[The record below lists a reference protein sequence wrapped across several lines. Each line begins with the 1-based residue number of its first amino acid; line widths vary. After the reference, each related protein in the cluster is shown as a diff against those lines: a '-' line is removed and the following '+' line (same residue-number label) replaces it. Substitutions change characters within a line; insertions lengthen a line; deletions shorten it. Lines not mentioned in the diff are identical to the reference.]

1 MIIQNEPKKIAVTEA
16 QISAL
21 RNAYKPQMVQANE
34 VVGTPETNENIINN
48 IVNTS
53 APEVVNTPGPDAL
66 VTDAPKEEQA
76 PVENNTNI
84 FEQNVIVDD
93 PSISNV
99 KTEPEVVAPVQEKPK
114 VEEVSQPVTPV
125 IPAEPTVEAPKAEQ
139 PPVAI
144 DNDKFQKLLDDFYDL
159 QLHVQQFGVEL
170 EEPLEEVA
178 KDIQDQRDKE
188 EILEI
193 IKKNEIKQ
201 DVAKEEVTQTIAQ
214 STPVTPTVEA
224 PKVEQPVVQEP
235 APQVQSTPVEQNVFN
250 TSFNPNS
257 EFTGNI
263 FDMPPQTNTESG
275 MKL

>member
-16 QISAL
+16 QINAL
-21 RNAYKPQMVQANE
+21 KKAYKPQMVQANE
-34 VVGTPETNENIINN
+34 VVGTSETNENIINN
-48 IVNTS
+48 IVNTP
-53 APEVVNTPGPDAL
+53 APEVVNAPSADAL
-66 VTDAPKEEQA
+66 ITDA
-76 PVENNTNI
+76 
-84 FEQNVIVDD
+84 
-93 PSISNV
+93 
-99 KTEPEVVAPVQEKPK
+99 PEVVAPIQEEPK
-114 VEEVSQPVTPV
+114 VEEVAQPVTPV
-125 IPAEPTVEAPKAEQ
+125 IPTEPIVEAPKAEQ
-139 PPVAI
+139 PTVAI

-170 EEPLEEVA
+170 
-178 KDIQDQRDKE
+178 E

-263 FDMPPQTNTESG
+263 FDMPTQTNTESG

>member
-16 QISAL
+16 QMSAL
-21 RNAYKPQMVQANE
+21 RNAYKSQMVQANE
-34 VVGTPETNENIINN
+34 VVGTPATNENIINN
-48 IVNTS
+48 IVNTP
-53 APEVVNTPGPDAL
+53 APEDVNAPEADTL
-66 VTDAPKEEQA
+66 VTDVPKEEQA
-76 PVENNTNI
+76 PVGNNTNI
-84 FEQNVIVDD
+84 FEQNVNDD

-99 KTEPEVVAPVQEKPK
+99 KKEPVVVAPVQEEPK
-114 VEEVSQPVTPV
+114 VEEAAQPVTPV
-125 IPAEPTVEAPKAEQ
+125 VPTEPIVEAPKAEQ
-139 PPVAI
+139 PTVAI

-170 EEPLEEVA
+170 
-178 KDIQDQRDKE
+178 E

-214 STPVTPTVEA
+214 STPVTPNVEA

-235 APQVQSTPVEQNVFN
+235 APQVQSTPVEQSVFN

>member
-16 QISAL
+16 QMSAL
-21 RNAYKPQMVQANE
+21 RNAYKPQMEQANE
-34 VVGTPETNENIINN
+34 VVGTPATNENIINS
-48 IVNTS
+48 IVNTP
-53 APEVVNTPGPDAL
+53 APEDVNTPGPDAL
-66 VTDAPKEEQA
+66 VTDVPKEEQA
-76 PVENNTNI
+76 PVGNNTNI
-84 FEQNVIVDD
+84 FEQNVNDD

-99 KTEPEVVAPVQEKPK
+99 KKEPVVVAPVQEEPK
-114 VEEVSQPVTPV
+114 VEEAAQPVTPV
-125 IPAEPTVEAPKAEQ
+125 VPTEPIVEAPKAEQ
-139 PPVAI
+139 PTVAI

-170 EEPLEEVA
+170 EE
-178 KDIQDQRDKE
+178 
-188 EILEI
+188 ILEI

-201 DVAKEEVTQTIAQ
+201 DIAKEEVTQTIAQ
-214 STPVTPTVEA
+214 STSVTPNVEA
-224 PKVEQPVVQEP
+224 PKVEQPVFQEP
-235 APQVQSTPVEQNVFN
+235 APQVQSTPVEQSVFN

>member
-16 QISAL
+16 QMSAL
-21 RNAYKPQMVQANE
+21 RNAYKSQMVQANE
-34 VVGTPETNENIINN
+34 VVGTPETNESIINN
-48 IVNTS
+48 IVNTP
-53 APEVVNTPGPDAL
+53 APEVVNAPGADEL
-66 VTDAPKEEQA
+66 VTDVPKEEQA
-76 PVENNTNI
+76 PVGNNTNI
-84 FEQNVIVDD
+84 FEQNVNDD

-99 KTEPEVVAPVQEKPK
+99 KKEPVVVAPVQEEPK

-125 IPAEPTVEAPKAEQ
+125 VPTEPIVEAPKAEQ
-139 PPVAI
+139 PTVAI

-170 EEPLEEVA
+170 EE
-178 KDIQDQRDKE
+178 
-188 EILEI
+188 ILEI

-214 STPVTPTVEA
+214 STSVTPNVEA
-224 PKVEQPVVQEP
+224 PKVEQPVFQEP
-235 APQVQSTPVEQNVFN
+235 APQVQSTPVEQSVFN

>member
-16 QISAL
+16 QMSAL

-48 IVNTS
+48 IVNTP
-53 APEVVNTPGPDAL
+53 APEVVNTPGADTL
-66 VTDAPKEEQA
+66 VKDAPKEEQA

-99 KTEPEVVAPVQEKPK
+99 NDDPSISNVKKEPEVVAPVQEEPK

-125 IPAEPTVEAPKAEQ
+125 VPTEPIVEAPKAEQ
-139 PPVAI
+139 PTVAI

-170 EEPLEEVA
+170 
-178 KDIQDQRDKE
+178 E

-214 STPVTPTVEA
+214 STPVTPNVEA
-224 PKVEQPVVQEP
+224 SKVEQPVFQEP
-235 APQVQSTPVEQNVFN
+235 APQVQSTPVEQSVFN

-263 FDMPPQTNTESG
+263 FDMPLQTNTESG

>member
-16 QISAL
+16 QINAL
-21 RNAYKPQMVQANE
+21 KKAYKPQMVQANE
-34 VVGTPETNENIINN
+34 VVGTSETNENIINN
-48 IVNTS
+48 IVNTP
-53 APEVVNTPGPDAL
+53 APEVVNAPGTDAL
-66 VTDAPKEEQA
+66 ITDA
-76 PVENNTNI
+76 
-84 FEQNVIVDD
+84 
-93 PSISNV
+93 
-99 KTEPEVVAPVQEKPK
+99 PEVVAPIQEEPK
-114 VEEVSQPVTPV
+114 VEEVAQPVTPVTPV
-125 IPAEPTVEAPKAEQ
+125 IPTEPIIEVHKEEQ
-139 PPVAI
+139 STVAI

-170 EEPLEEVA
+170 EE
-178 KDIQDQRDKE
+178 
-188 EILEI
+188 ILEI
-193 IKKNEIKQ
+193 IKKDEIKQ

>member
-16 QISAL
+16 QINAL

-48 IVNTS
+48 IVNTP
-53 APEVVNTPGPDAL
+53 APEVVNAPGTDAL
-66 VTDAPKEEQA
+66 ITDAPEVVNA
-76 PVENNTNI
+76 PGTDALI
-84 FEQNVIVDD
+84 TDA
-93 PSISNV
+93 
-99 KTEPEVVAPVQEKPK
+99 PEVVAPIQEEPK
-114 VEEVSQPVTPV
+114 VEEVAQPVTPV
-125 IPAEPTVEAPKAEQ
+125 IPTEPIVEAPKAEQ
-139 PPVAI
+139 PTVAI

-170 EEPLEEVA
+170 EE
-178 KDIQDQRDKE
+178 
-188 EILEI
+188 ILEI
-193 IKKNEIKQ
+193 IKKNKIKPE
-201 DVAKEEVTQTIAQ
+201 VAKEKVTQTIVP

-224 PKVEQPVVQEP
+224 PIVEQPVVQEQ

-263 FDMPPQTNTESG
+263 FDMPPQTNAESG

>member
-16 QISAL
+16 QMSAL

-48 IVNTS
+48 IVNTP
-53 APEVVNTPGPDAL
+53 APEDVNTPGPDEL
-66 VTDAPKEEQA
+66 VTDVPKEEQA
-76 PVENNTNI
+76 PVVTKTNI
-84 FEQNVIVDD
+84 FEQNVNDN

-99 KTEPEVVAPVQEKPK
+99 KKEPVVVAPVQEEPK

-125 IPAEPTVEAPKAEQ
+125 VPTEPIVEAPKAEQ
-139 PPVAI
+139 STVAI

-170 EEPLEEVA
+170 
-178 KDIQDQRDKE
+178 E

-214 STPVTPTVEA
+214 STPVTPNVEA

>member
-16 QISAL
+16 QIDAL

-34 VVGTPETNENIINN
+34 VVGTPKTNENIINN
-48 IVNTS
+48 IVNTP
-53 APEVVNTPGPDAL
+53 APEVVNTPGADTL
-66 VTDAPKEEQA
+66 VKDAPKEEQA

-99 KTEPEVVAPVQEKPK
+99 KKEPVVVAPVQEEPK

-125 IPAEPTVEAPKAEQ
+125 VPTEPIIEVHKAEQ
-139 PPVAI
+139 STVAI

-170 EEPLEEVA
+170 EE
-178 KDIQDQRDKE
+178 
-188 EILEI
+188 ILEI

-214 STPVTPTVEA
+214 STPV
-224 PKVEQPVVQEP
+224 
-235 APQVQSTPVEQNVFN
+235 EQNVFN
-250 TSFNPNS
+250 TGFNPNS
-257 EFTGNI
+257 DFTGNI

>member
-16 QISAL
+16 QMSAL

-48 IVNTS
+48 IVNTP
-53 APEVVNTPGPDAL
+53 APEVVNAPGADTL
-66 VTDAPKEEQA
+66 VKDAPKEEQA
-76 PVENNTNI
+76 PV
-84 FEQNVIVDD
+84 
-93 PSISNV
+93 
-99 KTEPEVVAPVQEKPK
+99 QEEPK
-114 VEEVSQPVTPV
+114 VEEATQPVTPV
-125 IPAEPTVEAPKAEQ
+125 VPTEPIIEAPKAEQ
-139 PPVAI
+139 PTVAI

-170 EEPLEEVA
+170 
-178 KDIQDQRDKE
+178 E

-214 STPVTPTVEA
+214 STPVTPNVEA

-235 APQVQSTPVEQNVFN
+235 APQVQSTPVEQSVFN

-263 FDMPPQTNTESG
+263 FDMPPQTNTESV

>member
-16 QISAL
+16 QMSAL

-48 IVNTS
+48 IVNTP
-53 APEVVNTPGPDAL
+53 APEVVNTPGADTL
-66 VTDAPKEEQA
+66 VKDAPKEEQA

-99 KTEPEVVAPVQEKPK
+99 KEEPEVVAPVQEEPK
-114 VEEVSQPVTPV
+114 VEEAAQPVTPV
-125 IPAEPTVEAPKAEQ
+125 VSTEPIVEAPKAEQ
-139 PPVAI
+139 PTVAI

-170 EEPLEEVA
+170 EE
-178 KDIQDQRDKE
+178 
-188 EILEI
+188 ILEI

-214 STPVTPTVEA
+214 STPVKPNVEA

-235 APQVQSTPVEQNVFN
+235 APQVQSTPVEQSVFN

>member
-1 MIIQNEPKKIAVTEA
+1 MIIQNESKKIAVTEA
-16 QISAL
+16 QINAL
-21 RNAYKPQMVQANE
+21 KNAYKPQMVQANE
-34 VVGTPETNENIINN
+34 VVGTPVTNENIINN
-48 IVNTS
+48 IVNEPT
-53 APEVVNTPGPDAL
+53 PEVVNTPSADAL
-66 VTDAPKEEQA
+66 ITDAPKEEQA

-84 FEQNVIVDD
+84 FEQSVITDA
-93 PSISNV
+93 PSVSDV
-99 KTEPEVVAPVQEKPK
+99 KTEPEVVAPIQEEPK
-114 VEEVSQPVTPV
+114 VEEVAQPVTPT
-125 IPAEPTVEAPKAEQ
+125 EPTVEAPKAEQ
-139 PPVAI
+139 PTVAI

-170 EEPLEEVA
+170 EE
-178 KDIQDQRDKE
+178 
-188 EILEI
+188 ILEI
-193 IKKNEIKQ
+193 IKKNEIKPE
-201 DVAKEEVTQTIAQ
+201 VAKEEVTQTIAP

>member
-16 QISAL
+16 QINAL
-21 RNAYKPQMVQANE
+21 KKAYKPQMVQANE
-34 VVGTPETNENIINN
+34 VVGTSETNENIINN
-48 IVNTS
+48 IVNTP
-53 APEVVNTPGPDAL
+53 APEVVNAPSADAL
-66 VTDAPKEEQA
+66 ITDA
-76 PVENNTNI
+76 
-84 FEQNVIVDD
+84 
-93 PSISNV
+93 
-99 KTEPEVVAPVQEKPK
+99 PEVVAPIQEEPK
-114 VEEVSQPVTPV
+114 VEEVAQPVTPV
-125 IPAEPTVEAPKAEQ
+125 IPTEPIVEAPKAEQ

-170 EEPLEEVA
+170 
-178 KDIQDQRDKE
+178 E

-235 APQVQSTPVEQNVFN
+235 APQVQGTPVEQNVFN

>member
-16 QISAL
+16 QIDAL

-34 VVGTPETNENIINN
+34 VVGTPQTNENIINN
-48 IVNTS
+48 IVNTP

-99 KTEPEVVAPVQEKPK
+99 KKEPEVVAPVQEEPK

-125 IPAEPTVEAPKAEQ
+125 VEAPKAEQ
-139 PPVAI
+139 STVAI

-170 EEPLEEVA
+170 EE
-178 KDIQDQRDKE
+178 
-188 EILEI
+188 ILEI
-193 IKKNEIKQ
+193 IKKDEIKQ

>member
-16 QISAL
+16 QMSAL

-34 VVGTPETNENIINN
+34 VVGTPATNENIINN
-48 IVNTS
+48 IVNTP
-53 APEVVNTPGPDAL
+53 APEVVNAPGADTL
-66 VTDAPKEEQA
+66 VKDAPKEEQA
-76 PVENNTNI
+76 PV
-84 FEQNVIVDD
+84 
-93 PSISNV
+93 
-99 KTEPEVVAPVQEKPK
+99 QEEPK
-114 VEEVSQPVTPV
+114 VEEADQPITPV
-125 IPAEPTVEAPKAEQ
+125 VPTEPIVEAPKAEQ
-139 PPVAI
+139 PTVAI

-170 EEPLEEVA
+170 
-178 KDIQDQRDKE
+178 E

-214 STPVTPTVEA
+214 STPVTPNVEV

-263 FDMPPQTNTESG
+263 FDMPPQTNTESV

>member
-48 IVNTS
+48 IVNTP
-53 APEVVNTPGPDAL
+53 APEVVNTPGADTL
-66 VTDAPKEEQA
+66 VKDAPKEEQA
-76 PVENNTNI
+76 PVQE
-84 FEQNVIVDD
+84 
-93 PSISNV
+93 
-99 KTEPEVVAPVQEKPK
+99 EPKI
-114 VEEVSQPVTPV
+114 EEVSQPVTPV
-125 IPAEPTVEAPKAEQ
+125 VPTEPIVEAPKAEQ

-170 EEPLEEVA
+170 EE
-178 KDIQDQRDKE
+178 
-188 EILEI
+188 ILEI
-193 IKKNEIKQ
+193 IKKDEIKQ

-235 APQVQSTPVEQNVFN
+235 APQVQSTPIEQNVFN

>member
-16 QISAL
+16 QMSAL

-48 IVNTS
+48 IVNTP
-53 APEVVNTPGPDAL
+53 APEVVNTPGADTL
-66 VTDAPKEEQA
+66 VKDAPKEEQA

-99 KTEPEVVAPVQEKPK
+99 KEEPEVVAPVQEEPVVVAPVQEEPK

-125 IPAEPTVEAPKAEQ
+125 VPTEPIVEAPKAEQ
-139 PPVAI
+139 PTVAI

-170 EEPLEEVA
+170 
-178 KDIQDQRDKE
+178 E

-224 PKVEQPVVQEP
+224 PKVEQPVFQEP
-235 APQVQSTPVEQNVFN
+235 APQVQSTPVEQSVFN

-263 FDMPPQTNTESG
+263 FDMPLQTNTESG

>member
-16 QISAL
+16 QMSAL

-34 VVGTPETNENIINN
+34 VVGTPATNENIINN
-48 IVNTS
+48 IVNTP
-53 APEVVNTPGPDAL
+53 APEDVNTPGPDEL
-66 VTDAPKEEQA
+66 VTDVPKEEQA
-76 PVENNTNI
+76 PVGNNTNI
-84 FEQNVIVDD
+84 FEQNVNDD

-99 KTEPEVVAPVQEKPK
+99 KKEPVVVAPVQEEPK
-114 VEEVSQPVTPV
+114 VEEAAQPVTPV
-125 IPAEPTVEAPKAEQ
+125 VPTEPIVEAPKAEQ
-139 PPVAI
+139 PTVAI

-170 EEPLEEVA
+170 EE
-178 KDIQDQRDKE
+178 
-188 EILEI
+188 ILEI

-214 STPVTPTVEA
+214 STSVTPNVEA
-224 PKVEQPVVQEP
+224 PKVEQPVFQEP
-235 APQVQSTPVEQNVFN
+235 APQVQSTPVEQSVFN

-263 FDMPPQTNTESG
+263 FDMPPQTNTESV

>member
-16 QISAL
+16 QMSAL

-34 VVGTPETNENIINN
+34 VVGTPETNENIINS
-48 IVNTS
+48 IVNTP
-53 APEVVNTPGPDAL
+53 APEVVNTPGADTL
-66 VTDAPKEEQA
+66 VKDAPKEEQA

-99 KTEPEVVAPVQEKPK
+99 KEEPK

-125 IPAEPTVEAPKAEQ
+125 VPTEPIVEAPKAEQ
-139 PPVAI
+139 PTVAI

-170 EEPLEEVA
+170 
-178 KDIQDQRDKE
+178 E

-214 STPVTPTVEA
+214 STPVTPNVEA

-235 APQVQSTPVEQNVFN
+235 APQVQSTPLEQNAFN

>member
-16 QISAL
+16 QINAL
-21 RNAYKPQMVQANE
+21 RNAYKSQMVQANE

-48 IVNTS
+48 IVNTP
-53 APEVVNTPGPDAL
+53 ALEVVNTPGADTL
-66 VTDAPKEEQA
+66 VKDAPKEEQA

-99 KTEPEVVAPVQEKPK
+99 KKEPEV
-114 VEEVSQPVTPV
+114 EEAARPVTPV
-125 IPAEPTVEAPKAEQ
+125 VPTEPIVEAPKAEQ
-139 PPVAI
+139 PTVAI

-170 EEPLEEVA
+170 
-178 KDIQDQRDKE
+178 E

-214 STPVTPTVEA
+214 STPVTPNVEA
-224 PKVEQPVVQEP
+224 PKVEQPVFQEP
-235 APQVQSTPVEQNVFN
+235 TPQVQSTPVEQSVFN

>member
-16 QISAL
+16 QIKAL

-48 IVNTS
+48 IVNTP
-53 APEVVNTPGPDAL
+53 APEVVNTPGTDAL
-66 VTDAPKEEQA
+66 ITDA
-76 PVENNTNI
+76 
-84 FEQNVIVDD
+84 
-93 PSISNV
+93 
-99 KTEPEVVAPVQEKPK
+99 PEVVAPIQEEPK
-114 VEEVSQPVTPV
+114 VEEVAQPVTPV
-125 IPAEPTVEAPKAEQ
+125 IPTELIVEAPKAEQ
-139 PPVAI
+139 PTVAI

-170 EEPLEEVA
+170 EE
-178 KDIQDQRDKE
+178 
-188 EILEI
+188 ILEI
-193 IKKNEIKQ
+193 IKKNKIKPE
-201 DVAKEEVTQTIAQ
+201 VAKEKVTQTIAP

-224 PKVEQPVVQEP
+224 PKVEQPVVQEQ
-235 APQVQSTPVEQNVFN
+235 ATQVQSTPVEQNVFN

>member
-16 QISAL
+16 QINAL
-21 RNAYKPQMVQANE
+21 KKAYKPQMVQANE
-34 VVGTPETNENIINN
+34 VVGTSETNENIINN
-48 IVNTS
+48 IVNTP
-53 APEVVNTPGPDAL
+53 APEVVNAPGTDAL
-66 VTDAPKEEQA
+66 ITDA
-76 PVENNTNI
+76 
-84 FEQNVIVDD
+84 
-93 PSISNV
+93 
-99 KTEPEVVAPVQEKPK
+99 PEVVAPIQEEPK
-114 VEEVSQPVTPV
+114 VEEVAQPVTPV
-125 IPAEPTVEAPKAEQ
+125 IPTEPIVEAPKAEQ
-139 PPVAI
+139 PTVAI

-170 EEPLEEVA
+170 EE
-178 KDIQDQRDKE
+178 
-188 EILEI
+188 ILEI
-193 IKKNEIKQ
+193 IKKNKIKPE
-201 DVAKEEVTQTIAQ
+201 VAKEKVTQTIAP

-235 APQVQSTPVEQNVFN
+235 APQVQGTPVEQNVFN

>member
-16 QISAL
+16 QINAL
-21 RNAYKPQMVQANE
+21 KKAYKPQMVQANE
-34 VVGTPETNENIINN
+34 VVGTSETNENIINN
-48 IVNTS
+48 IVNTP
-53 APEVVNTPGPDAL
+53 APEVVNAPSADAL
-66 VTDAPKEEQA
+66 ITDA
-76 PVENNTNI
+76 
-84 FEQNVIVDD
+84 
-93 PSISNV
+93 
-99 KTEPEVVAPVQEKPK
+99 PEVVAPIQEEPK
-114 VEEVSQPVTPV
+114 VEPVTPV
-125 IPAEPTVEAPKAEQ
+125 IPTEPIVEAPKAEQ

-170 EEPLEEVA
+170 EE
-178 KDIQDQRDKE
+178 
-188 EILEI
+188 ILEI
-193 IKKNEIKQ
+193 IKKNEIKPE
-201 DVAKEEVTQTIAQ
+201 VAKEEVTQTIAP

-224 PKVEQPVVQEP
+224 PKVEQPVVQEQT
-235 APQVQSTPVEQNVFN
+235 PQVQSTPVEQNVFN

>member
-16 QISAL
+16 QMSAL

-34 VVGTPETNENIINN
+34 VVGTPATNENIINN
-48 IVNTS
+48 IVNTP
-53 APEVVNTPGPDAL
+53 APEDVNTPGPDEL
-66 VTDAPKEEQA
+66 VTDVPKEEQA
-76 PVENNTNI
+76 PVGNNTNI
-84 FEQNVIVDD
+84 FEQNVNDD

-99 KTEPEVVAPVQEKPK
+99 KKEPVVVAPVQEEPK

-125 IPAEPTVEAPKAEQ
+125 VPTEPIVEAPKAEQ
-139 PPVAI
+139 STVAI

-170 EEPLEEVA
+170 
-178 KDIQDQRDKE
+178 E

-214 STPVTPTVEA
+214 STPVTPNVEA
-224 PKVEQPVVQEP
+224 PKVEQPVFQEP
-235 APQVQSTPVEQNVFN
+235 APQVQSTPVEQSVFN

-263 FDMPPQTNTESG
+263 FDMPPQTNTESV

>member
-16 QISAL
+16 QINAL

-34 VVGTPETNENIINN
+34 VIGTPETNENIINN
-48 IVNTS
+48 IVNTP
-53 APEVVNTPGPDAL
+53 APEVVNTPGVNTL
-66 VTDAPKEEQA
+66 ITDAPKEEQA
-76 PVENNTNI
+76 PAENNTNI

-99 KTEPEVVAPVQEKPK
+99 KTEPEVVEPVQEEPK

-125 IPAEPTVEAPKAEQ
+125 VPTEPIVEEPKAKQ
-139 PPVAI
+139 ATVAI
-144 DNDKFQKLLDDFYDL
+144 DNDKFQKLLEDFYDL

-170 EEPLEEVA
+170 EE
-178 KDIQDQRDKE
+178 
-188 EILEI
+188 ILEI

-201 DVAKEEVTQTIAQ
+201 DVAKVD
-214 STPVTPTVEA
+214 
-224 PKVEQPVVQEP
+224 QPVVQEP

>member
-48 IVNTS
+48 IVNTP
-53 APEVVNTPGPDAL
+53 APEVVNAPGTDAL
-66 VTDAPKEEQA
+66 ITDA
-76 PVENNTNI
+76 
-84 FEQNVIVDD
+84 
-93 PSISNV
+93 
-99 KTEPEVVAPVQEKPK
+99 PEVVAPIQEEPK
-114 VEEVSQPVTPV
+114 VEEVAQPVTPV
-125 IPAEPTVEAPKAEQ
+125 IPTEPIVEAPKAEQ
-139 PPVAI
+139 PTVAI

-170 EEPLEEVA
+170 EE
-178 KDIQDQRDKE
+178 
-188 EILEI
+188 ILEI
-193 IKKNEIKQ
+193 IKKNKIKPE
-201 DVAKEEVTQTIAQ
+201 VAKEKVTQTIVP

-224 PKVEQPVVQEP
+224 PIVEQPVVQEQ

-263 FDMPPQTNTESG
+263 FDMPPQTNAESG

>member
-16 QISAL
+16 QINAL
-21 RNAYKPQMVQANE
+21 KKAYKPQMVQANE
-34 VVGTPETNENIINN
+34 VVGTSETNENIINN
-48 IVNTS
+48 IVNTP
-53 APEVVNTPGPDAL
+53 APEVVNAPSADAL
-66 VTDAPKEEQA
+66 ITDA
-76 PVENNTNI
+76 
-84 FEQNVIVDD
+84 
-93 PSISNV
+93 
-99 KTEPEVVAPVQEKPK
+99 PEVVAPIQEEPK
-114 VEEVSQPVTPV
+114 VEEVAQPVTPV
-125 IPAEPTVEAPKAEQ
+125 IPTEPIVEAPKAEQ

-170 EEPLEEVA
+170 
-178 KDIQDQRDKE
+178 E

-263 FDMPPQTNTESG
+263 FE
-275 MKL
+275 

>member
-16 QISAL
+16 QINAL
-21 RNAYKPQMVQANE
+21 RNAYKPQMAQANE

-48 IVNTS
+48 IVNTP
-53 APEVVNTPGPDAL
+53 APEVVNTPGADTL
-66 VTDAPKEEQA
+66 VKDAPKEEQA

-99 KTEPEVVAPVQEKPK
+99 KKEPEVVAPVQEEPK
-114 VEEVSQPVTPV
+114 VEEAAQPVTPV
-125 IPAEPTVEAPKAEQ
+125 VPTEPIVEAPKAEQ
-139 PPVAI
+139 STVAI

-170 EEPLEEVA
+170 EE
-178 KDIQDQRDKE
+178 
-188 EILEI
+188 ILEI

-201 DVAKEEVTQTIAQ
+201 DEAKEEVTQTIAQ

>member
-16 QISAL
+16 QINAL
-21 RNAYKPQMVQANE
+21 KKAYKPQMVQANE
-34 VVGTPETNENIINN
+34 VVGTSETNENIINN
-48 IVNTS
+48 IVNTP
-53 APEVVNTPGPDAL
+53 APEVVNAPSADAL
-66 VTDAPKEEQA
+66 ITDA
-76 PVENNTNI
+76 
-84 FEQNVIVDD
+84 
-93 PSISNV
+93 
-99 KTEPEVVAPVQEKPK
+99 PEVVAPIQEEPK
-114 VEEVSQPVTPV
+114 VEEVAQPVTPV
-125 IPAEPTVEAPKAEQ
+125 IPTEPIVEAPKAEQ

-170 EEPLEEVA
+170 
-178 KDIQDQRDKE
+178 E

>member
-16 QISAL
+16 QINAL
-21 RNAYKPQMVQANE
+21 KKAYKPQMVQANE
-34 VVGTPETNENIINN
+34 VVGTSETNENIINN
-48 IVNTS
+48 IVNTP
-53 APEVVNTPGPDAL
+53 APEVVNAPSADAL
-66 VTDAPKEEQA
+66 ITDA
-76 PVENNTNI
+76 
-84 FEQNVIVDD
+84 
-93 PSISNV
+93 
-99 KTEPEVVAPVQEKPK
+99 PEVVAPIQEEPK
-114 VEEVSQPVTPV
+114 VEEVAQPVTPV
-125 IPAEPTVEAPKAEQ
+125 IPTEPIVEAPKAEQ

-170 EEPLEEVA
+170 EE
-178 KDIQDQRDKE
+178 
-188 EILEI
+188 ILEI
-193 IKKNEIKQ
+193 IKKNEIKPE
-201 DVAKEEVTQTIAQ
+201 VAKEEVTQTIAP

-224 PKVEQPVVQEP
+224 PKVEQPVVQEQT
-235 APQVQSTPVEQNVFN
+235 PQVQSTPVEQNVFN

>member
-16 QISAL
+16 QMSAL

-48 IVNTS
+48 IVNTP

-99 KTEPEVVAPVQEKPK
+99 KKEPVVVAPVQEEPK

-125 IPAEPTVEAPKAEQ
+125 VPTEPIVEAPKAEQ
-139 PPVAI
+139 PTVAI

-170 EEPLEEVA
+170 
-178 KDIQDQRDKE
+178 E

-214 STPVTPTVEA
+214 STPVTPNVEA
-224 PKVEQPVVQEP
+224 SKVEQPVVQEP
-235 APQVQSTPVEQNVFN
+235 APQVQSTPVEQNAFN